1 MTDTSGPDRP
11 TAAADGP
18 LSSGWRSQPGA
29 SFALR
34 LAAGLVPAVTAAGAA
49 YVIGKTFPPP
59 SGPAAVSWWLVLLVI
74 TTLVAI
80 LVERVARRL
89 LPLAAL
95 LQLSLAFP
103 DQTPSRFKLARTAGN
118 LRRLEERIQTAKKQ
132 GVDDDPTRA
141 AEQILELVAAIS
153 QHDRKTRGHSE
164 RVRAYTDLL
173 ADELSMDGSDRDRL
187 RWAALLHD
195 IGKLRVPPRILNKPG
210 KPDPHEW
217 ERLKEHPEAGARLVR
232 PLLPWLGVW
241 GSTIVQHHERFD
253 GRGYPNALSGS
264 EISLGGRVVAVA
276 DSFEVMTAARAYK
289 RPMTVGAARREL
301 AACAGA
307 QFDPEIVRAFLN
319 ISLGRLWLA
328 VGPASWVA
336 TTPVLGWLQRA
347 ASQAAIA
354 AKAAAVA
361 GVVGISGAVT
371 TPSLASAGPSAHAA
385 VSRATDVHDPGSEEA
400 DGDQGT
406 DGKSSG
412 DEPDDGDDE
421 PNGGGDDEPGDTG
434 GDPGGGGDDPVG
446 EVVDDVT
453 GTVDDTVDDVTD
465 TVGSVVDDVTDT
477 VEDTV
482 DEVTDTVEDTV
493 GDVTDTLGDLLGG

>member
-1 MTDTSGPDRP
+1 MTDATGPDRP
-11 TAAADGP
+11 TAATDGAP
-18 LSSGWRSQPGA
+18 SSGWRSQPRV
-29 SFALR
+29 SFVLR
-34 LAAGLVPAVTAAGAA
+34 LAAGLVPALTAAGAA
-49 YVIGKTFPPP
+49 YLIGKAFPPP

-74 TTLVAI
+74 TTLVAV

-103 DQTPSRFKLARTAGN
+103 DQTPSRFKIARTAGS
-118 LRRLEERIQTAKKQ
+118 LRQLEQRIQTAKER

-153 QHDRKTRGHSE
+153 SHDRKTRGHSE

-173 ADELSMDGSDRDRL
+173 ADELSMDRTDRDRL

-217 ERLKEHPEAGARLVR
+217 ERLKEHPEAGAQLIR
-232 PLLPWLGVW
+232 PLLPWLGAW
-241 GSTIVQHHERFD
+241 GPTVVQHHERFD

-264 EISLGGRVVAVA
+264 EISVGARVVAVA

-289 RPMTVGAARREL
+289 RPMTVAAARREL

-307 QFDPEIVRAFLN
+307 QYDPDIVRAFLN
-319 ISLGRLWLA
+319 ISLGRLWWA

-336 TTPVLGWLQRA
+336 ATPVLGWLQRA
-347 ASQAAIA
+347 ASQAAVA

-361 GVVGISGAVT
+361 GIVGISGAVT

-385 VSRATDVHDPGSEEA
+385 VSRATDLHDPGSEGA
-400 DGDQGT
+400 HGDQDT
-406 DGKSSG
+406 DGKPSG
-412 DEPDDGDDE
+412 DEPDDSDDE
-421 PNGGGDDEPGDTG
+421 PNGGGGEEPGDAG
-434 GDPGGGGDDPVG
+434 GDPGGGDDDSVG

-453 GTVDDTVDDVTD
+453 GTVEDTVDEVNDTVEDTVDDVTD
-465 TVGSVVDDVTDT
+465 SVEDTVDDVTDT

-482 DEVTDTVEDTV
+482 E
-493 GDVTDTLGDLLGG
+493 DLLGG

>member
-1 MTDTSGPDRP
+1 MTDTRGPDRP

-18 LSSGWRSQPGA
+18 PSSGWRSQPGA

-34 LAAGLVPAVTAAGAA
+34 LATGLVPAVTAAGAA

-59 SGPAAVSWWLVLLVI
+59 SGLAAVSWWLVLLVI

-118 LRRLEERIQTAKKQ
+118 LRRLEERIQTAKEQ
-132 GVDDDPTRA
+132 GIDDDPTRA

-173 ADELSMDGSDRDRL
+173 ADELSMDGADRDRL

-232 PLLPWLGVW
+232 PLLPWLGAW

-253 GRGYPNALSGS
+253 GRGYPNALTGL

-289 RPMTVGAARREL
+289 RPMTVAAARREL

-307 QFDPEIVRAFLN
+307 QFDPDIVRAFLN
-319 ISLGRLWLA
+319 ISLGRLWWT

-336 TTPVLGWLQRA
+336 ATPVLGWLQRA
-347 ASQAAIA
+347 ATQAAVA

-371 TPSLASAGPSAHAA
+371 TPSLASAGSPAHAT
-385 VSRATDVHDPGSEEA
+385 VSRATVVYDPGSEEA
-400 DGDQGT
+400 PGDENT

-412 DEPDDGDDE
+412 DEPDDTGDE
-421 PNGGGDDEPGDTG
+421 PGGGGGDPGG
-434 GDPGGGGDDPVG
+434 GDPGGGGDSDG
-446 EVVDDVT
+446 GVVDDVT
-453 GTVDDTVDDVTD
+453 GTVDDTVDGVTD
-465 TVGSVVDDVTDT
+465 TVGGVVDDVTGT
-477 VEDTV
+477 VGDTV
-482 DEVTDTVEDTV
+482 D
-493 GDVTDTLGDLLGG
+493 DVTGTLGDLLGG

>member
-11 TAAADGP
+11 TAAEDGT
-18 LSSGWRSQPGA
+18 SSPGWRSQPRA
-29 SFALR
+29 SFVLR
-34 LAAGLVPAVTAAGAA
+34 LAAGLVPAVAAAGAA
-49 YVIGKTFPPP
+49 LLIGKAFPPP
-59 SGPAAVSWWLVLLVI
+59 SGAAAVSWWLVLLVI

-95 LQLSLAFP
+95 LELTLAFP
-103 DQTPSRFKLARTAGN
+103 DQTPSRFKIARTAGN
-118 LRRLEERIQTAKKQ
+118 LRQLEQRIQTAKEQ

-153 QHDRKTRGHSE
+153 AHDRKTRGHSE

-173 ADELSMDGSDRDRL
+173 ADELSMHGSDRDRL

-217 ERLKEHPEAGARLVR
+217 ERLKEHPEAGARLIR
-232 PLLPWLGVW
+232 PLLPWLGAW
-241 GSTIVQHHERFD
+241 GATVVQHHERFD

-264 EISLGGRVVAVA
+264 EISFGARVVAVA

-289 RPMTVGAARREL
+289 RPMTVAAARREL

-307 QFDPEIVRAFLN
+307 QFDPDIVRAFLN
-319 ISLGRLWLA
+319 ISIGRLWLA

-336 TTPVLGWLQRA
+336 TMPVLGWLQRT
-347 ASQAAIA
+347 ASQAAVA

-371 TPSLASAGPSAHAA
+371 TPSLASTSPPARAA
-385 VSRATDVHDPGSEEA
+385 VSQTMDASRPGSEDRGGDPTA
-400 DGDQGT
+400 DANPFDEEPSGT
-406 DGKSSG
+406 GGEPGGSG
-412 DEPDDGDDE
+412 EDP
-421 PNGGGDDEPGDTG
+421 GGGG
-434 GDPGGGGDDPVG
+434 GDPGGGGGDPGGDGDDPIGEAVDDVTDTVG
-446 EVVDDVT
+446 GVVDDVT
-453 GTVDDTVDDVTD
+453 GTVDDTVNDVTD
-465 TVGSVVDDVTDT
+465 TVDETVDDVT
-477 VEDTV
+477 
-482 DEVTDTVEDTV
+482 
-493 GDVTDTLGDLLGG
+493 GTLGDLLGG